1 MKQRLSYLLLMFV
14 LAINAFSQHCV
25 YDKNIQTLQVVLNN
39 DPLLPPVLKL
49 NHSSYLTIAWDEMS
63 HDYHRYTYR
72 IQHCTRDW
80 QPSEE
85 IFESDYIRGNNNLV
99 VENYETSFNTTQLYT
114 HYSLR
119 FPNPDVN
126 ISISGNYKL
135 LVYDEDDEESP
146 ALEVRF
152 MVVED
157 EMSVSMQVSS
167 NTDIDINN
175 EHQQVSLNLKYGAL
189 SVINPYTQVYPVVV
203 QNRRP
208 SRTVAGIKPN
218 INKAGG
224 LEWTHCSELIFPSG
238 TEYNKFE
245 VLDMNEPGMN
255 VDNIKWLDPYYH
267 AVLWANTIPSA
278 YITDEDR
285 NGAFIP
291 RTDDQENNDTQAE
304 YHFVHFALETPR
316 LSKDVYVSGQ
326 WSNGELDPSCKM
338 IYNEELRCYEAAILL
353 KQGYYDFQYLIADED
368 TVDNLANFW
377 QTENEYQVFIYYKEI
392 GGRYDRLVAY
402 QRVNIKF

>member
-1 MKQRLSYLLLMFV
+1 MKQRLLYLFV
-14 LAINAFSQHCV
+14 LFVLTINAFSQHTI
-25 YDKNIQTLQVVLNN
+25 YDENIQTLQVVANN

-49 NHSSYLTIAWDEMS
+49 GHSSFLTIAWDEMS

-85 IFESDYIRGNNNLV
+85 IFESDYLQGNNDLV
-99 VENYETSFNTTQLYT
+99 VEDYETSFNTTQLYT

-119 FPNPDVN
+119 FPNQDV
-126 ISISGNYKL
+126 SVSLSGNYKL
-135 LVYDEDDEESP
+135 LVYDEDNDEAP

-152 MVVED
+152 MVVEN

-175 EHQQVSLNLKYGAL
+175 KHQQVSLNLKYGAL
-189 SVINPYTQVYPVVV
+189 NIIDPYTQVYPVVM
-203 QNRRP
+203 QNRRH
-208 SRTVAGIKPN
+208 SRTVAGTRPD

-224 LEWTHCSELIFPSG
+224 LEWAHCDELIFPAG

-255 VDNIKWLDPYYH
+255 VDNIKWLDSYYH
-267 AVLWANTIPSA
+267 AVLWATPIPST
-278 YITDEDR
+278 YITDEDK

-291 RTDDQENNDTQAE
+291 RTDDQENNDTQSE
-304 YHFVHFALETPR
+304 YHFVHFALETPH

-338 IYNEELRCYEAAILL
+338 YYNEELGCYEAAILL
-353 KQGYYDFQYLIADED
+353 KQGYYNYQYLLVDED
-368 TVDNLANFW
+368 RVHNLADFW
-377 QTENEYQVFIYYKEI
+377 QTENEYQVFIYYREMS
-392 GGRYDRLVAY
+392 GRYDRLVAY
-402 QRVNIKF
+402 QRVNTKF